1 MTIAGATSPVTLAG
15 TVAQGLA
22 EFLGIATA
30 LQVAAPGA
38 RLVFCFGSGVLD
50 MLRTTFALGSLE
62 SALMGAMAT
71 EVGHHLGVP
80 TLNPGLST
88 DAKHAGV
95 QAGYEKAMK
104 AATVCGA
111 DPDIVSGWGLID
123 SHNTMS
129 LPQSVI
135 DNEMAAMLRRLHGP
149 VEVSDGDAGRRRRR
163 RGRARAAASSARRTP
178 RSASAPASTTCRRV
192 SNRLS
197 YEKWVGGRRHRDTT
211 CAERRGRAPAGRAR
225 GKEPYLD
232 GDQIDELAAICG
244 VDDEACAAPAASS
257 GAALTLTK
265 HPNGGLMTLR
275 IGYIGLGALGRHLA
289 GSLLRAGFPLTV
301 YDVDASCSVD
311 LGKAGATCAGS
322 IAETARASDTII
334 TCLPSPEAV
343 ASVVAEEGGVLE
355 ALAPGGTWIDMSTN
369 DAHELQR
376 LATLAAAK
384 GIETLEAPVTGG
396 VHRAAA
402 GMITVL
408 VGGKP
413 EVFEKHRPAFD
424 AMGGRVFYIGELG
437 QASVIKVI
445 TNMLAFIHLVADGE
459 ALMLAKKGGI
469 DLKLAWDVIK
479 ASSGN
484 SFVHETEGQLILNG
498 SYNINFTMD
507 LARKDLFFA
516 HQMGREFGVPLELG
530 GLTEQIFARARAM
543 YGGGAQSPMV
553 VKMLEEAVGTDLRA
567 PGFPAELEPE

>member
-1 MTIAGATSPVTLAG
+1 
-15 TVAQGLA
+15 
-22 EFLGIATA
+22 
-30 LQVAAPGA
+30 
-38 RLVFCFGSGVLD
+38 
-50 MLRTTFALGSLE
+50 
-62 SALMGAMAT
+62 
-71 EVGHHLGVP
+71 
-80 TLNPGLST
+80 
-88 DAKHAGV
+88 
-95 QAGYEKAMK
+95 
-104 AATVCGA
+104 
-111 DPDIVSGWGLID
+111 
-123 SHNTMS
+123 
-129 LPQSVI
+129 
-135 DNEMAAMLRRLHGP
+135 
-149 VEVSDGDAGRRRRR
+149 
-163 RGRARAAASSARRTP
+163 
-178 RSASAPASTTCRRV
+178 
-192 SNRLS
+192 
-197 YEKWVGGRRHRDTT
+197 
-211 CAERRGRAPAGRAR
+211 
-225 GKEPYLD
+225 
-232 GDQIDELAAICG
+232 
-244 VDDEACAAPAASS
+244 
-257 GAALTLTK
+257 
-265 HPNGGLMTLR
+265 MTLR

-311 LGKAGATCAGS
+311 LGRAGATCAGS

-376 LATLAAAK
+376 LSTLAAAK

-408 VGGKP
+408 VGGKE
-413 EVFEKHRPAFD
+413 EVYEKHRPAFD
-424 AMGGRVFYIGELG
+424 AMGGRVFYIGALG
-437 QASVIKVI
+437 QATVIKVI

-459 ALMLAKKGGI
+459 ALMLAKRGGV

-484 SFVHETEGQLILNG
+484 SFCHETEGQLILNG

-507 LARKDLFFA
+507 LARKDLYFA

-530 GLTEQIFARARAM
+530 GLTEQIFARARAV

-553 VKMLEEAVGTDLRA
+553 VKLLEDAVGTDLRA